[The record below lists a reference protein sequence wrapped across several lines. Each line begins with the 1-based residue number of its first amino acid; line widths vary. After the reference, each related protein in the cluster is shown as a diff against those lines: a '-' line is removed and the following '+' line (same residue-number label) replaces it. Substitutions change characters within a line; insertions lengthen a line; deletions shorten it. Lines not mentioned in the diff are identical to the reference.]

1 MMSPLHGEDRRFE
14 SGWAHHISNVSEPGQ
29 IKNIDDKKKDEVG
42 SNKFG
47 QGSDVSRIY
56 NLPKHEL
63 EGMIKFLSNVKKTK
77 YERTRTPQG
86 KLLFSIVGAF
96 AEFERSLIQERVKL
110 GLRRAVANG
119 TKLGRPKLEV
129 NKYQVLNMR
138 NQGMSYRQIAKQLNI
153 SHVSINNL
161 LKC

>member
-1 MMSPLHGEDRRFE
+1 
-14 SGWAHHISNVSEPGQ
+14 
-29 IKNIDDKKKDEVG
+29 
-42 SNKFG
+42 
-47 QGSDVSRIY
+47 
-56 NLPKHEL
+56 
-63 EGMIKFLSNVKKTK
+63 MIKFLSNVKKTK